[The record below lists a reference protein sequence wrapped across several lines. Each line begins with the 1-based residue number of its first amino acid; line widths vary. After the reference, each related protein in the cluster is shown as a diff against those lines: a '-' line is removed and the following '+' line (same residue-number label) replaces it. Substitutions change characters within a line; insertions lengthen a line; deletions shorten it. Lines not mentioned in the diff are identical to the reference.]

1 MSTNRPAGRSSSKT
15 EALEN
20 VHTRQHQTVA
30 PSTIGRYGRLLL
42 DLAGSLADPGL
53 VEVSVRLPWLDL
65 RVRAPEGP
73 MLDAVGSA
81 FLSSSA
87 DLPVKRVEITVL
99 HSGLEGVPEPLDW
112 GQEAYVP
119 HRISAQLREA
129 GLQGSLFHDLRFW
142 QFHDLAA
149 SRGVQLMAGPDAFPP
164 WEPGAPLRAF
174 LHWAYADQG
183 LRLTHAGT
191 LGRDGRGVLLAGA
204 GGSGKSG
211 TVLAGLLG
219 GLASVGDD
227 YVLVE
232 AGRGGVRA
240 FPVFS
245 TLKQDPAGFE
255 RLGLA
260 SRLGPRPLN
269 WQGKY
274 QFRIDELVIGGAA
287 DRLDVAAI
295 LLPRIGAGRGATRIT
310 PASPKQAL
318 LALAPSALY
327 QMPGERESG
336 FRFFSGVVA
345 ALPAYHLELG
355 PNPAEIASAIESFIE
370 TGAP

>member
-1 MSTNRPAGRSSSKT
+1 MR
-15 EALEN
+15 
-20 VHTRQHQTVA
+20 TRQQETVG
-30 PSTIGRYGRLLL
+30 PSTICRYGRSLL
-42 DLAGSLADPGL
+42 DLAASGSGLGL
-53 VEVSVRLPWLDL
+53 VDVRVRLPRLDL

-73 MLDAVGSA
+73 LLDAIGSA
-81 FLSSSA
+81 LLPSTL
-87 DLPVKRVEITVL
+87 DLPSKAVEITVL
-99 HSGLEGVPEPLDW
+99 HGGSDGVPAPLSW
-112 GQEAYVP
+112 GTDAWIP
-119 HRISAQLREA
+119 HRLSTQLREA
-129 GLQGSLFHDLRFW
+129 GLQGSHFHDVDFW
-142 QFHDLAA
+142 QFYDLAT

-191 LGRDGRGVLLAGA
+191 LGRGGRGVLLAGA

-219 GLASVGDD
+219 GLTSVGDD
-227 YVLVE
+227 YVLLE
-232 AGRGGVRA
+232 TGKDGVRA
-240 FPVFS
+240 FPLFS

-260 SRLGPRPLN
+260 SRIGPRPLN
-269 WQGKY
+269 WQGKH
-274 QFRIDELVIGGAA
+274 QFHIDELGSGGFA
-287 DRLDVAAI
+287 DCLDIAAI
-295 LLPRIGAGRGATRIT
+295 LLPRIVAGASSTRIT
-310 PASPKQAL
+310 PAAPKEAL

-345 ALPAYHLELG
+345 ALPAYRLELG
-355 PNPAEIASAIESFIE
+355 TDPAEIADAVSAFFEA
-370 TGAP
+370 GVP

>member
-1 MSTNRPAGRSSSKT
+1 MSTNRPAGRSSGRT
-15 EALEN
+15 EVFEN
-20 VHTRQHQTVA
+20 VHTRQHQTVV
-30 PSTIGRYGRLLL
+30 PSTIGRYGRSLL
-42 DLAGSLADPGL
+42 DLAGSLAGPDL
-53 VEVSVRLPWLDL
+53 VEVDVRLPFLDL

-81 FLSSSA
+81 LLPSTL
-87 DLPVKRVEITVL
+87 DLPSRAIEITVL
-99 HSGLEGVPEPLDW
+99 HGGRHGVPAPLPW
-112 GQEAYVP
+112 GQGAYVP
-119 HRISAQLREA
+119 HHISAELRAA
-129 GLQGSLFHDLRFW
+129 GLQGSLFHGLSFW
-142 QFHDLAA
+142 QFFDFAT
-149 SRGVQLMAGPDAFPP
+149 SRGVQLMAASDAFPP

-232 AGRGGVRA
+232 AGRDGVRA

-260 SRLGPRPLN
+260 SRIGPRPLN

-274 QFRIDELVIGGAA
+274 QFRIDELVTGGAT

-295 LLPRIGAGRGATRIT
+295 LLPRIGAGPTRIT
-310 PASPKQAL
+310 PAGPKEAL

-355 PNPAEIASAIESFIE
+355 PDPAEVAGAIEAFIDA
-370 TGAP
+370 GAP

>member
-1 MSTNRPAGRSSSKT
+1 M
-15 EALEN
+15 
-20 VHTRQHQTVA
+20 RQHQTVD
-30 PSTIGRYGRLLL
+30 PSTIGHYGRTLLA
-42 DLAGSLADPGL
+42 LAGSATDLGL
-53 VEVSVRLPWLDL
+53 VEVDVRLPWLDL

-81 FLSSSA
+81 LLPSA
-87 DLPVKRVEITVL
+87 LDMPSKTIEITVL
-99 HSGLEGVPEPLDW
+99 HGGRNGVPAPLAW
-112 GQEAYVP
+112 GGEAWVP
-119 HRISAQLREA
+119 HRLSADLRKS
-129 GLQGSLFHDLRFW
+129 GLQGSHFHDLGFW
-142 QFHDLAA
+142 QFYDLAA

-174 LHWAYADQG
+174 LHWAYADQCR
-183 LRLTHAGT
+183 RLTHAGT
-191 LGRDGRGVLLAGA
+191 LGRGGRGVLLAGA

-227 YVLVE
+227 YVLLD
-232 AGRGGVRA
+232 AGSSGVRA
-240 FPVFS
+240 FPIFS

-269 WQGKY
+269 WQGKH
-274 QFRIDELVIGGAA
+274 QFRIDELVSGGVA

-295 LLPRIGAGRGATRIT
+295 LLPRIGAGATRIT
-310 PASPKQAL
+310 PASPKEAL

-336 FRFFSGVVA
+336 FRFFSGVA
-345 ALPAYHLELG
+345 ATLPAYHLELG
-355 PNPAEIASAIESFIE
+355 TDPAEIAGAIAAFIE
-370 TGAP
+370 AGAP